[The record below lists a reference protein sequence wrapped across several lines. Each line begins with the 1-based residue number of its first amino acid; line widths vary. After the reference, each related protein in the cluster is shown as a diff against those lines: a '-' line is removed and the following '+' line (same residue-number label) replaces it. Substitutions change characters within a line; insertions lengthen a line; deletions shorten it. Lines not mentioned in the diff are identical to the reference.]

1 MGVYKDKNRGNW
13 YVSYRYVDSFGNRK
27 RKYHRGFR
35 TRAEA
40 QAWEREDRLKEE
52 FSTSMTLGKFYE
64 LYEKDVKHRVKEN
77 TWNNKEYIVKSKILP
92 YFGEMPLSQITPR
105 TIRHWQNEIMQEVDE
120 NGRKHKPSYLATI
133 HTQLSCILNHAVRF
147 YGLKTNVARMAGGM
161 GTKEHC
167 EMLFWTQDEY
177 KKFIKAVM
185 NKPKSYYGFELL
197 YWCGLRIG
205 ELLALTPSD
214 FDFEN
219 NTMRINRN
227 YQKVKGREII
237 TSPKTKKSNRVVK
250 IPQFLADEIKDYMKF
265 FYDLKPDQRLF
276 FKSKGYLGHEITR
289 GSKKAGIKRINIH
302 ALRHSHISLLMDR
315 GFSALDIAERVGHEA
330 ISITYK
336 YAHMYPNK
344 QDEMARKLEEERS

>member
-1 MGVYKDKNRGNW
+1 MNLTKDKKKGTW
-13 YVSYRYVDSFGNRK
+13 YVQFYYTDWQGNRK
-27 RKYHRGFR
+27 KKFKRGFK
-35 TRAEA
+35 TKSEA
-40 QAWEREDRLKEE
+40 QEWAMNFLQRQKGDTSLTFGQFIDEYYEDMEKRLKGNTMKTKKYIIE
-52 FSTSMTLGKFYE
+52 FKIRPFFA
-64 LYEKDVKHRVKEN
+64 
-77 TWNNKEYIVKSKILP
+77 NKV
-92 YFGEMPLSQITPR
+92 LSEITPLD
-105 TIRHWQNEIMQEVDE
+105 IRKWQNELLDKGYKQT
-120 NGRKHKPSYLATI
+120 YLKTVNN
-133 HTQLSCILNHAVRF
+133 QLSAMFNYAVNFR
-147 YGLKTNVARMAGGM
+147 GLPSNPCRKAGTIG
-161 GTKEHC
+161 KSKAD
-167 EMLFWTQDEY
+167 EMKFWTLDEY
-177 KKFIKAVM
+177 KIFIEGAKDKEM
-185 NKPKSYYGFELL
+185 SYMAFQML
-197 YWCGLRIG
+197 YWTGMRIG
-205 ELLALTPSD
+205 ELLALTPAD

-219 NTMRINRN
+219 NTMRINKN

-250 IPQFLADEIKDYMKF
+250 IPQFLADEIKDYMKC